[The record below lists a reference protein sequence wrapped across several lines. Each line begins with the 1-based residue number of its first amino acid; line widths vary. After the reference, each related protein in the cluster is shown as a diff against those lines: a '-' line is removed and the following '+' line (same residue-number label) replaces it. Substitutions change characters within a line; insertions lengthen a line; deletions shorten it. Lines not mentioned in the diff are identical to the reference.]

1 MRHAMPPTASD
12 RRRRRRLVTGLG
24 AAGAAGAVTALV
36 AVLVPS
42 ASAAT
47 LLSEDFEDGASGW
60 SKSGGTWS
68 VVTDGSKVYQQA
80 KADSELARVFA
91 GETSWTDY
99 SVQAKVKP
107 ITLGK
112 GLAGIAARASSASN
126 MYRLALTSAGKAEL
140 QSVKGSAVSVLG
152 SVAVSNLTAWHTL
165 RIDASGSTV
174 TGYVDGTKVA
184 AGTGTLAGAGRVGLI
199 TTYAS
204 ASFDDVAVNPVT
216 AAPATP
222 PVTASASKTATAAPS
237 ASKTATAS
245 PSASKTATASPSAS
259 KTATASPSAS
269 KSATAAP
276 TPTATATSGS
286 GTSPTAA
293 WPTATSS
300 KPVTATIP
308 VSGTLDGGNVRYYGS
323 GALGGDGQDEG
334 QDPIFKLADGAV
346 LKNVILG
353 APAADGVHCSGSCTL
368 INVWWENVGEDAA
381 TFKGGASATYTV
393 DGGGARSADDKVF
406 QHNGGGTLTIKNF
419 QVSDFGK
426 LYRSC
431 GNCSTQHKRAVVVQ
445 NVIATAPAK
454 SLVGVNANYGDTATL
469 SKITIVGDDKL
480 DICVRFTGNNTGKEP
495 TKIGSGPDGVTCKYS
510 ESDVTFK

>member
-1 MRHAMPPTASD
+1 MRHAMPLTASD

-47 LLSEDFEDGASGW
+47 LFSDGFENGVSGW
-60 SKSGGTWS
+60 SKSGGTW
-68 VVTDGSKVYQQA
+68 VVGTDGSKVYQQS

-107 ITLGK
+107 VSLGK
-112 GLAGIAARASSASN
+112 GLAGIAARASSSST

-152 SVAVSNLTAWHTL
+152 SVPVGNVSAWHTL
-165 RIDASGSTV
+165 RIDASGKTV

-184 AGTGTLAGAGRVGLI
+184 SGTGTLAGAGRIGLV
-199 TTYAS
+199 TSYAS
-204 ASFDDVAVNPVT
+204 ASFDDVAVNPVG
-216 AAPATP
+216 AAPS
-222 PVTASASKTATAAPS
+222 VTASASRPASSSPSAPASASASAS
-237 ASKTATAS
+237 ASKPASAS
-245 PSASKTATASPSAS
+245 PSASKTASASPS
-259 KTATASPSAS
+259 KSAS
-269 KSATAAP
+269 SSPAA
-276 TPTATATSGS
+276 TPTAVPGS
-286 GTSPTAA
+286 STSPTAA
-293 WPTATSS
+293 WPTATGS

-308 VSGTLDGGNVRYYGS
+308 VTGTLDGGNVRYFGS
-323 GALGGDGQDEG
+323 GALGGDSQDEG
-334 QDPIFKLADGAV
+334 QDPLFKLADGAV

-381 TFKGGASATYTV
+381 TFKGGASAAYTV

-454 SLVGVNANYGDTATL
+454 SLVGVNANFGDTATL
-469 SKITIVGDDKL
+469 SKVTIVGDKDL

-495 TKIGSGPDGVTCKYS
+495 TKIGTGPDGVTCKYA
-510 ESDVTFK
+510 ESDITFK

>member
-42 ASAAT
+42 ASAST
-47 LLSEDFEDGASGW
+47 LFSDDFESGASGW
-60 SKSGGTWS
+60 SKSGGTWA
-68 VVTDGSKVYQQA
+68 VATDGSKVYQQS

-107 ITLGK
+107 VTIGS
-112 GLAGIAARASSASN
+112 GLAGIAARASSAST

-140 QSVKGSAVSVLG
+140 QSVKGSTVSVLG
-152 SVAVSNLTAWHTL
+152 SVAVSNLTTWHTL

-174 TGYVDGTKVA
+174 TGYVDGAKVA
-184 AGTGTLAGAGRVGLI
+184 TGTGTLAGTGRIGLV
-199 TTYAS
+199 TSYAS
-204 ASFDDVAVNPVT
+204 ASFDDVAVGPVT
-216 AAPATP
+216 AATATA
-222 PVTASASKTATAAPS
+222 TASPSVSKTASP
-237 ASKTATAS
+237 TAS
-245 PSASKTATASPSAS
+245 PSASKTATASASPSAS
-259 KTATASPSAS
+259 KTATASASPSTS
-269 KSATAAP
+269 K
-276 TPTATATSGS
+276 TATATPTTTST
-286 GTSPTAA
+286 GTSPTAS
-293 WPTATSS
+293 WPTATGT
-300 KPVTATIP
+300 KPVTATIA

-323 GALGGDGQDEG
+323 GALGDDSQDEG
-334 QDPIFKLADGAV
+334 QDPLFKLADGAV

-381 TFKGGASATYTV
+381 TFKGGTSATYTV
-393 DGGGARSADDKVF
+393 DGGGAKSADDKVF

-419 QVSDFGK
+419 QVADFGK

-431 GNCSTQHKRAVVVQ
+431 GNCSTQYKRAVVVQ

-469 SKITIVGDDKL
+469 SKVTIVGDDDL

-495 TKIGSGPDGVTCKYS
+495 TKIGSGADGVTCKYA
-510 ESDVTFK
+510 ESDVTYK

>member
-1 MRHAMPPTASD
+1 MPPAASD

-47 LLSEDFEDGASGW
+47 LFSDDFEGGASGW
-60 SKSGGTWS
+60 SKSGGTWA
-68 VVTDGSKVYQQA
+68 VATDGSKVYRQS

-99 SVQAKVKP
+99 SVQARVKP
-107 ITLGK
+107 VTLGS
-112 GLAGIAARASSASN
+112 GLAGIAARAGNAST
-126 MYRLALTSAGKAEL
+126 MYRLALTAAGKAEL
-140 QSVKGSAVSVLG
+140 QTVKGSAVSVLG
-152 SVAVSNLTAWHTL
+152 SVPVSNLTSWHTL

-174 TGYVDGTKVA
+174 TGYVDGAKVA
-184 AGTGTLAGAGRVGLI
+184 SGAGTLSSGRIGLV
-199 TTYAS
+199 TSYAA
-204 ASFDDVAVNPVT
+204 ASFDDVAVNPVSGST
-216 AAPATP
+216 TPTSPAA
-222 PVTASASKTATAAPS
+222 TATKPPA
-237 ASKTATAS
+237 
-245 PSASKTATASPSAS
+245 
-259 KTATASPSAS
+259 ASPSAS
-269 KSATAAP
+269 KSASKPPAASPSASKSASKPPAASPSASKSASKPAATAAP
-276 TPTATATSGS
+276 TPTSGS
-286 GTSPTAA
+286 TGSPTAA
-293 WPTATSS
+293 WPAANGS

-308 VSGTLDGGNVRYYGS
+308 VSGTLDGGNARYFGS

-334 QDPIFKLADGAV
+334 QDPLFKLADGAV

-381 TFKGGASATYTV
+381 TFKGGSSATYTV

-454 SLVGVNANYGDTATL
+454 SLVGVNENYGDTATL
-469 SKITIVGDDKL
+469 SKVTVVGDKDL
-480 DICVRFTGNNTGKEP
+480 EICVRFKGNNTGKEP
-495 TKIGSGPDGVTCKYS
+495 TKTGTGPDGVTCKYS
-510 ESDVTFK
+510 ASDITFK

>member
-1 MRHAMPPTASD
+1 MPEAAPS
-12 RRRRRRLVTGLG
+12 RRRRRLVAGLG

-47 LLSEDFEDGASGW
+47 LFDDNFEDGANGW
-60 SKSGGTWS
+60 SKSGGNWA
-68 VVTDGSKVYQQA
+68 VVSDGSKVYRQS

-91 GETSWTDY
+91 GETSWTNY

-107 ITLGK
+107 VSLGS
-112 GLAGIAARASSASN
+112 GLAGVAARASGSST
-126 MYRLALTSAGKAEL
+126 MYRLALTGAGKAEL
-140 QSVKGSAVSVLG
+140 QAVKGSAITALG
-152 SVAVSNLTAWHTL
+152 SAAVSNLTSWHTL
-165 RIDASGSTV
+165 KVDVSGSTV
-174 TGYVDGTKVA
+174 TGYVDGVKVA
-184 AGTGTLAGAGRVGLI
+184 SGTGALAGTGRIGLV
-199 TTYAS
+199 TSYAS
-204 ASFDDVAVNPVT
+204 ASFDDVSVNPLG
-216 AAPATP
+216 AAP
-222 PVTASASKTATAAPS
+222 TATATAT
-237 ASKTATAS
+237 ATKTATAS
-245 PSASKTATASPSAS
+245 PTATKTATASPTAT
-259 KTATASPSAS
+259 KTATASPTPT
-269 KSATAAP
+269 KTATTPAP
-276 TPTATATSGS
+276 TPTAT
-286 GTSPTAA
+286 GTTTA
-293 WPTATSS
+293 WPAATGT
-300 KPVTATIP
+300 KPVTATIA

-334 QDPIFKLADGAV
+334 QDPLFKLADGAV

-393 DGGGARSADDKVF
+393 DGGGAKGADDKVF

-445 NVIATAPAK
+445 NVTATAPAG
-454 SLVGVNANYGDTATL
+454 SLVGINQNYGDTATL
-469 SKITIVGDDKL
+469 SKITVVGKKSL
-480 DICVRFTGNNTGKEP
+480 DICVRFTGNNSGKEP
-495 TKIGSGPDGVTCKYS
+495 TKVGTGPDGTYCKYTA
-510 ESDVTFK
+510 SDITFK

>member
-1 MRHAMPPTASD
+1 MPPSASD

-47 LLSEDFEDGASGW
+47 VFSADFESGASGW
-60 SKSGGTWS
+60 SKSGGTW
-68 VVTDGSKVYQQA
+68 VVGTDGSKVYQQT

-99 SVQAKVKP
+99 SVQAKVKA
-107 ITLGK
+107 ISLGS
-112 GLAGIAARASSASN
+112 GLAGIASRASSAST

-140 QSVKGSAVSVLG
+140 QSVKGSTVSVIG
-152 SVAVSNLTAWHTL
+152 SAAVSNVTAWHTL

-174 TGYVDGTKVA
+174 TGYVDGVKVA
-184 AGTGTLAGAGRVGLI
+184 SGTGSLTASGRIGLV
-199 TTYAS
+199 TSFAS

-216 AAPATP
+216 GA
-222 PVTASASKTATAAPS
+222 TAT
-237 ASKTATAS
+237 TS
-245 PSASKTATASPSAS
+245 PSASKTATASASASASKTATASASASASKTATASATPSAS
-259 KTATASPSAS
+259 KTATATAT
-269 KSATAAP
+269 ATAAP
-276 TPTATATSGS
+276 TTTSTT

-293 WPTATSS
+293 WPTATGS
-300 KPVTATIP
+300 KAVTATVA

-323 GALGGDGQDEG
+323 GDLGGDGQEEG
-334 QDPIFKLADGAV
+334 QDPLFKLADGAV

-381 TFKGGASATYTV
+381 TFKGGTSATYTV
-393 DGGGARSADDKVF
+393 DGGGAKSADDKVF

-431 GNCSTQHKRAVVVQ
+431 GNCSTQNKRAVVVQ

-454 SLVGVNANYGDTATL
+454 SLVGINANYGDTATL
-469 SKITIVGDDKL
+469 SKVTIVGDKDL

-495 TKIGSGPDGVTCKYS
+495 TKIGTGADGVNCKYTD
-510 ESDVTFK
+510 SDITFK